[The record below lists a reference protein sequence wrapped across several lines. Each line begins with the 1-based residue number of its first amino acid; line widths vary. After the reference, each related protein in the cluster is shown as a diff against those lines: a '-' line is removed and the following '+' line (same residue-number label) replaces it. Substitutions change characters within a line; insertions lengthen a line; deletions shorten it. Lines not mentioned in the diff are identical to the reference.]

1 MRLGLCCTFLREPI
15 RFRNA
20 TARTLSGM
28 KPRERTG
35 RLRALAEQNAEAL
48 QLAIQYCTTHNI
60 GSFRTN
66 SQILPLRTHPRLG
79 YAAALL
85 GEPAVERFHQCGE
98 LARRS
103 GIRLTFHPDQ
113 FVVLGSI
120 DPAVT
125 TASLREIEH
134 QAEVAEWIGADLIQ
148 IHGGG
153 VYGDKRAALRRLA
166 ANAKRL
172 SKRARARLALEN
184 DDRAYTPSDLLPVC
198 RELGIPLVYDVHHHR
213 CNPDGLSVEAA
224 TRLALSTWNR
234 EPLFH
239 VSSPRHGW
247 RGGNPRPHAD
257 TIKLKDFPRFWERL
271 DCTVEVEAK
280 SKELAVEALR
290 LALRRCARRASRN
303 DPRS

>member
-1 MRLGLCCTFLREPI
+1 LQ
-15 RFRNA
+15 
-20 TARTLSGM
+20 
-28 KPRERTG
+28 
-35 RLRALAEQNAEAL
+35 RALD
-48 QLAIQYCTTHNI
+48 YCAANSI
-60 GSFRTN
+60 GCFRVN
-66 SQILPLRTHPRLG
+66 SQILPLRTHPRFG
-79 YAAALL
+79 YEAALL
-85 GEPAVERFHQCGE
+85 GEQVIEQFRFCGE
-98 LARRS
+98 LARRT
-103 GIRLTFHPDQ
+103 GIRTTFHPDQ

-125 TASLREIEH
+125 TASLRELEH

-184 DDRAYTPSDLLPVC
+184 DDRAYTPSDLLPLC
-198 RELGIPLVYDVHHHR
+198 RELGLPLVYDVHHHR
-213 CNPDGLSVEAA
+213 CNPDGLTVEAA

-247 RGGNPRPHAD
+247 QGGNPRPHAD

-280 SKELAVEALR
+280 AKEQAVKALR
-290 LALRRCARRASRN
+290 LALQRRARRESR
-303 DPRS
+303 D